1 MGTNK
6 KYWKGLEEYHQ
17 TPEFL
22 ERSKNEF
29 PEELSVDEFLA
40 SENLE
45 ESSTGRRDF
54 LKFLGF
60 SVAAATLAACEAP
73 VVKAV
78 PYVVKPEHV
87 TPGMP
92 TWYASSYYDGSTFAN
107 ILVKTREGRPIFIK
121 GNKDI
126 SAYSKNLNP
135 RVVASVLSLYDSER
149 LKNPTVGGE
158 KADWTVIDADLKS
171 KLKGISEKGG
181 KIVLLSG
188 TEISPST
195 GSVIEKFKAKYNQ
208 GSATEATEVV
218 EGVEPMPSSADDVVE
233 HINYDAVS
241 YDGIRKANEVS
252 FGKAVIPDYDF
263 TKAKVI
269 VSIAADFLNSWLMAN
284 EYSAQYGM
292 RRNPDGDWMS
302 KHFQFESNMSMTGS
316 NADVRGALKPSQ
328 QGALLSVL
336 HKEIVGSSLSG
347 VDTSVL
353 PEGIIEKAKAAAKA
367 LKSNKGNSLLVA
379 GSNNSAIQ
387 TVVNAINV
395 ALNNYSSTINLAN
408 EVNLFNSEDDKM
420 ADLVKRMNAGKVDA
434 IIMWNTNPAYSYV
447 NAEAFK
453 SGLAKVPVSVAI
465 SQFADE
471 TATNC
476 KYNAAENHALESWND
491 YNPKKNTYA
500 VAQPTIRPLFDTRS
514 AADSL
519 MIWAGMASHQGKDSK
534 NYYELIKENWKM
546 YGYPQ
551 QTTFSTFDA
560 YWNDV
565 VHSSHSVGED
575 LPATAMAFLGNIQSA
590 AKEIAKIKSSD
601 WELTLYQKSSIG
613 DGTMASNPWLQEMP
627 DSISKVTWDN
637 YITMSP
643 ADMKDTYSTELG
655 QESPSTVAKV
665 TIGEHTVELPVF
677 PQPGQAHGT
686 IGIALG
692 YGRGANGEKIGK
704 TAYQTGTY
712 GKFLKGDNGGKVA
725 IGANL
730 YPALNGD
737 FAVYNVAV
745 EKTDKV
751 YNLAC
756 TQTHSTVM
764 GRNSIVKET
773 TLEGYKTKDA
783 SAYNHKH
790 VLHSGWNHDEKP
802 VSEFNLWDDH
812 PVENVGHRWAMTI
825 DLNTCTGC
833 GTCLIACQA
842 ENNVPVVGKDEVRR
856 GREMHWLRLDR
867 YYASDIEPAV
877 GTKGEGYKEEGF
889 GGLQEPSDNPS
900 VVHMPML
907 CQHCNHAPCETV
919 CPVAATTHSNE
930 GLNMMA
936 YNRCIGTRYC
946 GNNCPY
952 KVRRFNWFDYPSY
965 KKFVEINPAS
975 DDLGRMVL
983 NPDVVVRTR
992 GVMEK
997 CSFCVQEIQ
1006 AGKLKAK
1013 KEDRPLVDG
1022 DVSTA
1027 CADACPAD
1035 AIHFGDWNDLTSK
1048 VRHSSEEPRAY
1059 QALEEIGVKPN
1070 IWYKVKV
1077 RNEENPALDA
1087 LQHAHH
1093 AEDHGH
1099 DSHGADDHGHE
1110 AEGHEADAHHNES
1123 HH

>member
-17 TPEFL
+17 TPDFL
-22 ERSKNEF
+22 EQSKNEF

-40 SENLE
+40 DDNLK

-121 GNKDI
+121 GNKNVSGTAKAI
-126 SAYSKNLNP
+126 NP
-135 RVVASVLSLYDSER
+135 RVVASVLSLYDGER
-149 LKNPTVGGE
+149 LQQPTVKG
-158 KADWTVIDADLKS
+158 KVADWTVIDANLKS
-171 KLKGISEKGG
+171 KLKSVAESNG

-195 GSVIEKFKAKYNQ
+195 QLIINEFKSNYNGGSV
-208 GSATEATEVV
+208 ATEVA
-218 EGVEPMPSSADDVVE
+218 EGEMPVATDGVVE
-233 HINYDAVS
+233 HIQYDAVS
-241 YDGIRKANEVS
+241 YSGMRKANEMS
-252 FGKAVIPDYDF
+252 FGKAILPDYDF
-263 TKAKVI
+263 SKAKVI
-269 VSIAADFLNSWLMAN
+269 VSVAADFMNSWLMSN
-284 EYSAQYGM
+284 EYAAQYAS

-302 KHFQFESNMSMTGS
+302 KHFQFESNMSVAGS
-316 NADVRGALKPSQ
+316 NADVRATLKPSQ
-328 QGALLSVL
+328 HGALLSVL

-347 VDTSVL
+347 IDTTVL
-353 PEGIIEKAKAAAKA
+353 SDQTLLQAKAAAKA
-367 LKSNKGNSLLVA
+367 LKENKGHGLLVA
-379 GSNNSAIQ
+379 GSNNPAVQ
-387 TVVNAINV
+387 TVVNAINA
-395 ALNNYSSTINLAN
+395 ALNNYTSTINLSN
-408 EVNLFNSEDDKM
+408 PINLFKSEDDKM
-420 ADLVKRMNAGKVDA
+420 AGLVKDMNAGKVGA
-434 IIMWNTNPAYSYV
+434 IIMWNTNPVYSYSG
-447 NAEAFK
+447 ADAFK
-453 SGLAKVPVSVAI
+453 AGLAKVETSVAI
-465 SQFADE
+465 SQYADE
-471 TATNC
+471 TASLCN
-476 KYNAAENHALESWND
+476 YIAAENHALESWSD
-491 YNPKKNTYA
+491 FNPKANTYTL
-500 VAQPTIRPLFDTRS
+500 AQPTIRPLFDTRS

-519 MIWAGMASHQGKDSK
+519 MIWAGMASHKGKDSDNFYK
-534 NYYELIKENWKM
+534 YIQSIWEK
-546 YGYPQ
+546 YGYPE
-551 QTTFSTFDA
+551 QTKFTDFASYWADAVHNSTA
-560 YWNDV
+560 
-565 VHSSHSVGED
+565 GEAD
-575 LPATAMAFLGNIQSA
+575 IPAESMAFTGNVAEA
-590 AKEIAKIKSSD
+590 ARSLAKIKSSD

-613 DGTMASNPWLQEMP
+613 NGAMAGNPWLQEMP
-627 DSISKVTWDN
+627 DSITKVTWDN

-643 ADMKDTYSTELG
+643 KDMGDTYSTKLG

-665 TIGEHTVELPVF
+665 TIGDYTVELPVF

-692 YGRGANGEKIGK
+692 YGRGANNEKIGK
-704 TAYQTGTY
+704 AAYHTTELGALATGED
-712 GKFLKGDNGGKVA
+712 GKRVS

-730 YPALNGD
+730 YPVLKGD
-737 FAVYNVAV
+737 FSISDIKI
-745 EKTDKV
+745 EKTDEV

-773 TLEGYKTKDA
+773 TLDGYKSKDA

-790 VLHSGWNHDEKP
+790 VLHTGWNHEEKP
-802 VSEFNLWDDH
+802 VSEFNLWDEH

-825 DLNTCTGC
+825 DLNACNGC
-833 GTCLIACQA
+833 GTCLIACQS

-877 GTKGEGYKEEGF
+877 GTKGKEYKEEGF
-889 GGLQEPSDNPS
+889 DGLQNPADNPQ

-965 KKFVEINPAS
+965 RKFVEVNPAS

-997 CSFCVQEIQ
+997 CSFCVQKIQ
-1006 AGKLKAK
+1006 AGKLEAK

-1022 DVSTA
+1022 DVSSA
-1027 CADACPAD
+1027 CADVCPAN
-1035 AIHFGDWNDLTSK
+1035 AITFGDWNNTESE
-1048 VRHSSEEPRAY
+1048 VRHSADEPRAY

-1077 RNEENPALDA
+1077 RNEANPALDA
-1087 LQHAHH
+1087 LQHEHH
-1093 AEDHGH
+1093 APSHDEGHGH
-1099 DSHGADDHGHE
+1099 GEEAGHD
-1110 AEGHEADAHHNES
+1110 AHATDAHHTES